1 MQRLTRFFHSAR
13 MRSLLNALQKLISVA
28 AVVFLG
34 VKLYHIGWEQ
44 LWAALPR
51 HSSFYVTFAVLY
63 ITMPLAEVL
72 IYSNLWSVGLKAL
85 PIFLRKRVY
94 NEVVIDYSGEA
105 YLYLWA
111 KRILGI
117 NDGRILS
124 TVKDVNLLSGVASN
138 AVTLALVIAFAL
150 AGYATL
156 LQGINPQA
164 VHAVEI
170 AASIAVAVMLAVM
183 LFGRHLLGVTRKQAF
198 AIGGIHF
205 ARMLLVLTLQVVM
218 WGSALPEVP
227 VSQWIMFLTA
237 QMLLT
242 RLPFLPNRDVMMMW
256 LGVTLAPAIA
266 APQAHVASM
275 FVAAGA
281 LSLLTHAVVFGATA
295 LMRQPTL
302 DPETAD
308 PETTAQPA

>member
-1 MQRLTRFFHSAR
+1 MIKALTRLFHHAR
-13 MRSLLNALQKLISVA
+13 MRSLLNAGQKLLSVA

-34 VKLYHIGWEQ
+34 VKLYHIGWQE
-44 LWAALPR
+44 LWVALPR
-51 HSSFYVTFAVLY
+51 APAFYMAFALLY
-63 ITMPLAEVL
+63 VVGPLAEVL
-72 IYSNLWSVGLKAL
+72 IYSSLWGVGLRAL
-85 PIFLRKRVY
+85 PVFMRKRVY

-111 KRILGI
+111 KRVLDI

-150 AGYATL
+150 GGYGAM

-164 VHAVEI
+164 VHAVE
-170 AASIAVAVMLAVM
+170 AAAGLAVAVMLAVM
-183 LFGRHLLGVTRKQAF
+183 LFGRHLLGVTRRQSF

-205 ARMLLVLTLQVVM
+205 FRMLLVLVLQAVQ

-227 VSQWIMFLTA
+227 LPQWIMFLTA
-237 QMLLT
+237 QMLMT
-242 RLPFLPNRDVMMMW
+242 RLPFLPNRDVMLMW

-275 FVAAGA
+275 FVAAGV
-281 LSLLTHAVVFGATA
+281 LSLLTHAVVFGVTA
-295 LMRQPTL
+295 LLRSRR
-302 DPETAD
+302 PEPDRTV
-308 PETTAQPA
+308 QPA